1 MAGILRSGSEPPQRT
16 PAGGGGIP
24 ESEETMWRIILQA
37 IPVLIFSYTAQ
48 ILMKRG
54 VNAVGGL
61 SFQALQADPLHY
73 AQLILLNPLIL
84 VGFALAAVGAV
95 LYLFLL
101 SKGDFT
107 VVFPILGALGF
118 LALPFIGKIVLHE
131 SITPAR
137 VVGTVVIAVGMLIV
151 AKS

>member
-1 MAGILRSGSEPPQRT
+1 
-16 PAGGGGIP
+16 
-24 ESEETMWRIILQA
+24 MWWIILQA
-37 IPVLIFSYTAQ
+37 IPVLVFSYAAQ

-61 SFQALQADPLHY
+61 SFLAFQADPLRFVR
-73 AQLILLNPLIL
+73 LIVLNPQIL
-84 VGFALAAVGAV
+84 AGFALAAIGAV

-118 LALPFIGKIVLHE
+118 LALPFIGKFILHE

-137 VVGTVVIAVGMLIV
+137 VLGTVVIAVGMLIV

>member
-1 MAGILRSGSEPPQRT
+1 
-16 PAGGGGIP
+16 
-24 ESEETMWRIILQA
+24 MWRIILQA
-37 IPVLIFSYTAQ
+37 IPVLVFSYAAQ
-48 ILMKRG
+48 LLMKRG

-61 SFQALQADPLHY
+61 TLQAFQADPLRY
-73 AQLILLNPLIL
+73 ALLILMNPLIL
-84 VGFALAAVGAV
+84 AGFALAAIGAV

-118 LALPFIGKIVLHE
+118 LALPFIGKFILHE

-137 VVGTVVIAVGMLIV
+137 VLGTVVIAVGMLIV
-151 AKS
+151 ARS

>member
-1 MAGILRSGSEPPQRT
+1 MKVG
-16 PAGGGGIP
+16 
-24 ESEETMWRIILQA
+24 ESMWRIILQA
-37 IPVLIFSYTAQ
+37 IPVLVFSYAAQ

-54 VNAVGGL
+54 INTVGGL
-61 SFQALQADPLHY
+61 SLAAFQAEPLRY
-73 AQLILLNPLIL
+73 VLSVLLNPQIL
-84 VGFALAAVGAV
+84 AGFALAAVGAV

-107 VVFPILGALGF
+107 VVLPVLSAVGF
-118 LALPFIGKIVLHE
+118 LALPFIGKFILHE

-137 VVGTVVIAVGMLIV
+137 VAGTLVISVGMLIV

>member
-1 MAGILRSGSEPPQRT
+1 
-16 PAGGGGIP
+16 
-24 ESEETMWRIILQA
+24 MWRIILQA
-37 IPVLIFSYTAQ
+37 VPVLIFSYAAQ

-61 SFQALQADPLHY
+61 SFPALRADPLRFV
-73 AQLILLNPLIL
+73 QLILLNPQIV

-107 VVFPILGALGF
+107 VVFPVLGALGF
-118 LALPFIGKIVLHE
+118 IALPFIGKFILHE
-131 SITPAR
+131 GITPAR
-137 VVGTVVIAVGMLIV
+137 VIGTLVIAIGMLVV
-151 AKS
+151 ARS